1 MSRAVPATAIEGVGR
16 MSEGL
21 PDPGRSVRPYR
32 FWYTCSIMLL
42 AWTALTAAITSEVV
56 ATLAL
61 KPAGDGS
68 VVAIGVVVVGYVA
81 SFLLM
86 LVVLRRL
93 EVSIAYAIWAGA
105 GTALIAVLGMTFL
118 GESADLLKVASIG
131 LV

>member
-1 MSRAVPATAIEGVGR
+1 
-16 MSEGL
+16 
-21 PDPGRSVRPYR
+21 
-32 FWYTCSIMLL
+32 MLL

-68 VVAIGVVVVGYVA
+68 VPAIAVVVVGYVA

-118 GESADLLKVASIG
+118 GESAEPLKVASIG
-131 LV
+131 LVIIGVVGLNLSGAH

>member
-1 MSRAVPATAIEGVGR
+1 
-16 MSEGL
+16 
-21 PDPGRSVRPYR
+21 
-32 FWYTCSIMLL
+32 MLL
-42 AWTALTAAITSEVV
+42 AWTALTAAITSEVI

-68 VVAIGVVVVGYVA
+68 VPAIGVVVVGYVV

-118 GESADLLKVASIG
+118 GESAGLLKVASIG
-131 LV
+131 LVIIGVVGLNLSGAH